1 MSNVR
6 NLEPRTII
14 RDLFATPVG
23 VFDWP
28 DTDQL
33 NAELKTAIME
43 RYNSS
48 PGLVSSNRKGWHSKF
63 DMHQWPEACVAE
75 LMAMVKES
83 AARLTSHFAAGMD
96 ERLLRNWQIKSCWS
110 NVNPVGGYNQPH
122 HHIAGNTLLSGF
134 YYVDIGDCPDP
145 SYAGRTIFQDRSGVA
160 RPVSVDGDLFS
171 REYAVIPR
179 AGTMALFP
187 AALFHYVEPYQGN
200 GMRISVAFNLSH
212 PNLEAL
218 YYPEMLEQS
227 WWWKNFRGLML
238 LKTKFPEKVR
248 AFRRFASYFV
258 EELRHPRQDASF
270 LKRVRVTL
278 DRAEADE
285 AEIAE
290 ASRQAGVRNGGLS
303 EKRPFV

>member
-1 MSNVR
+1 MSTVGTR
-6 NLEPRTII
+6 EPKTVI

-28 DTDQL
+28 AMERL
-33 NAELKTAIME
+33 NAELRAAIMA
-43 RYNSS
+43 RYDSS

-63 DMHQWPEACVAE
+63 DMHHWPDPCVHQ
-75 LMAMVKES
+75 LMEMVKEG

-96 ERLLRNWQIKSCWS
+96 ESLLRNWRIKSCWS
-110 NVNPVGGYNQPH
+110 NVNPAGGYNQPH

-145 SYAGRTIFQDRSGVA
+145 RYAGRTIFQDRSGVA
-160 RPVSVDGDLFS
+160 RPTSENADPFS
-171 REYAVIPR
+171 REYAVVPR
-179 AGTMALFP
+179 AGTMALSP
-187 AALFHYVEPYQGN
+187 AALFHYVEPYRGN
-200 GMRISVAFNLSH
+200 GLRISVAFNLSH

-238 LKTKFPEKVR
+238 LKAKVPEKAR
-248 AFRRFASYFV
+248 ALRRFASYFV
-258 EELRHPRQDASF
+258 DELRKPRHDAPF

-290 ASRQAGVRNGGLS
+290 AAEHTTVRDGRLP